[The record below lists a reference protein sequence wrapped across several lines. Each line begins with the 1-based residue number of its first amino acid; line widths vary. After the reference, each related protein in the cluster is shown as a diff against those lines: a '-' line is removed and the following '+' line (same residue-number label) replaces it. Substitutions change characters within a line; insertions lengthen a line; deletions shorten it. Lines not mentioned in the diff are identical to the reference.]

1 MSSKERRPIEMT
13 YRQCKEYID
22 NHGLPPLQITPI
34 GATKAEQDASR
45 LQAMQLIIA
54 VHRLHGNEWRDYL
67 PNHPALEAYRPR
79 LL

>member
-22 NHGLPPLQITPI
+22 NHGLPPLLIVPI
-34 GATKAEQDASR
+34 GNTPGERERSR
-45 LQAMQLIIA
+45 LEAMQLIIA
-54 VHRLHGNEWRDYL
+54 VHRLHGKEWRDYL